1 MGYSSAGKTGVAVHM
16 FLRAWGCSLVVAIL
30 LTIHEALGSSARIIK
45 GNRNFL
51 DGAVAVTLWS
61 VACMVCIRSWLQS
74 LALPRRKTN
83 GVVEKGL
90 VPLMIVRESAP
101 VFTGTCR

>member
-1 MGYSSAGKTGVAVHM
+1 MVACLEM
-16 FLRAWGCSLVVAIL
+16 FMLLVWKSRLLIISTRVSRFQCVTEEHLMEVLSLVSV
-30 LTIHEALGSSARIIK
+30 
-45 GNRNFL
+45 
-51 DGAVAVTLWS
+51 GAVAVALWS